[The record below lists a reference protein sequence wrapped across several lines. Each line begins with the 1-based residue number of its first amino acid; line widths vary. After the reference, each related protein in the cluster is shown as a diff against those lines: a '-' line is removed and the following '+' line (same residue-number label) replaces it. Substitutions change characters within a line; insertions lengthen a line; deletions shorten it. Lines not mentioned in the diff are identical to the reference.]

1 MHDLLSPSSDP
12 LSAALAHRALDA
24 AVTGIV
30 IVDMT
35 RPHRPMTYVNPAFE
49 RITGYRTEEVLGRNC
64 RILQGEETDPA
75 AVAEFSE
82 ALRRGEAC
90 RVTLRNYRAD
100 GTPFWNEV
108 SLAPVRSA
116 DGIVTEYIGIQN
128 DVTERVEAESRVQY
142 LAFHDGLTGL
152 ANRHALQAALSAA
165 TDSARRR
172 GTGLA
177 LLYVD
182 LDDFK
187 RINDSLGHAA
197 GDELLGQVAGRLREL
212 VRPGDVLARQGGDEF
227 LILLDDLGRDAEA
240 LAGGV
245 AARLIA
251 ALRKP
256 FKLAGAQAQVGA
268 SVGVS
273 LLPRDAADA
282 TTLLQHADAAM
293 YRAKSRDGSR
303 WALYGAPVEAGPAP
317 HVPPPAP
324 VARPSA
330 PATSLD
336 EILAGDTLR
345 SVYQPLVELDTGEVV
360 GYEALARGPE
370 GTPFERPDRLFAAAR
385 SEGRLGELDWA
396 CRAAAVRGA
405 LEGGLPAPLRL
416 FVNME
421 PEALGVPCPE
431 HLRDLWA
438 RASELDV
445 VVEVTERA
453 LTSRP
458 ADLLHSL
465 EAFRELG
472 WSVALDDVGA
482 DSRSL
487 ALMNLLHPDV
497 IKLDLRLIHARPD
510 QDIAEIVT
518 AVNAYAERTGAVV
531 LAEGLETDEHLAAAH
546 AVGATHGQGWRFG
559 RPGPLPAVS
568 GDAPRALPVVPRPAR
583 AAGTTPFEVVGQL
596 LPIRRAT
603 KPLLLQMTWH
613 LERQARELGETA
625 LLLSAFQTAE
635 RFTPRTR
642 ERYAVLAERLAFVA
656 GFGVGLDAEPAPGVR
671 GATLGE
677 DDALK
682 DEWSVVVIAPHFA
695 GALVAVDLGDEG
707 PDAERRFDYALT
719 YDRDLVMTAA
729 SSLMR
734 RVQPLA

>member
-1 MHDLLSPSSDP
+1 
-12 LSAALAHRALDA
+12 
-24 AVTGIV
+24 
-30 IVDMT
+30 
-35 RPHRPMTYVNPAFE
+35 
-49 RITGYRTEEVLGRNC
+49 
-64 RILQGEETDPA
+64 
-75 AVAEFSE
+75 
-82 ALRRGEAC
+82 
-90 RVTLRNYRAD
+90 VTLRNYRQD

-116 DGIVTEYIGIQN
+116 DGLVTEYIGIQN
-128 DVTERVEAESRVQY
+128 DVTERVEAEARVQY
-142 LAFHDGLTGL
+142 LAYHDALTGL
-152 ANRHALQAALSAA
+152 ANRHALQEALGAATEAALH
-165 TDSARRR
+165 R
-172 GTGLA
+172 GGGLA

-182 LDDFK
+182 LDEFK

-197 GDELLGQVAGRLREL
+197 GDDLLQQVADRLRRI
-212 VRPGDVLARQGGDEF
+212 VRPGDMLARQGGDEF
-227 LILLDDLGRDAEA
+227 LILLDDLGRDAET
-240 LAGGV
+240 LAAGV
-245 AARLIA
+245 ARRIVG

-256 FKLAGAQAQVGA
+256 FLAAGAQAQIGA

-303 WALYGAPVEAGPAP
+303 WALYGAPVAAGHLPAP
-317 HVPPPAP
+317 LPAP
-324 VARPSA
+324 AAPSA
-330 PATSLD
+330 ASATSLD
-336 EILAGDTLR
+336 EILATGAIR
-345 SVYQPLVELDTGEVV
+345 SAFQPLVSLDTGDVV
-360 GYEALARGPE
+360 AYEALARGPE
-370 GTPFERPDRLFAAAR
+370 GTPYERPDRLFAAAR
-385 SEGRLGELDWA
+385 AEGRLGELDWA

-405 LEGGLPAPLRL
+405 LGAGLPAPLRL

-421 PEALGVPCPE
+421 PEALGIPCPPQHQE
-431 HLRDLWA
+431 LWA

-487 ALMNLLHPDV
+487 ALMTLLRPDV

-510 QDIAEIVT
+510 QEIAEIVT

-531 LAEGLETDEHLAAAH
+531 LAEGIETDEHLAAAH
-546 AVGATHGQGWRFG
+546 AIGATHGQGWRFG
-559 RPGPLPAVS
+559 RPGPLPAVPTC
-568 GDAPRALPVVPRPAR
+568 GRALPVVPRPAQ
-583 AAGTTPFEVVGQL
+583 AAGMTPFEVVGQVL
-596 LPIRRAT
+596 SVRRAT

-642 ERYAVLAERLAFVA
+642 ERYAELAGRLAFVA
-656 GFGVGLDAEPAPGVR
+656 GFGVGLDAEPTAGVR
-671 GATLGE
+671 GATLAE
-677 DDALK
+677 SDALK
-682 DEWSVVVIAPHFA
+682 DEWSVVVVSPHFA
-695 GALVAVDLGDEG
+695 GALVAVDLGDDG
-707 PDAERRFDYALT
+707 PDEERRFDYALT

-729 SSLMR
+729 ASLMR
-734 RVQPLA
+734 RVQPLV